1 MAEDDT
7 NEAFRKHGVDE
18 NELSLEI
25 TEGNKWSHIAVEG
38 RIILEEMW
46 DGLNDGHMVAFSN
59 IIMKYLFS

>member
-25 TEGNKWSHIAVEG
+25 TEGNK
-38 RIILEEMW
+38 
-46 DGLNDGHMVAFSN
+46 
-59 IIMKYLFS
+59 